1 MRETNDTYVW
11 DPFVRI
17 FHWSLVAAFLV
28 AYLTEDEMM
37 TLHVYAGYLIAG
49 LLVFRVI
56 WGFIGPRHAR
66 FSDFVYTP
74 AEVLGYLKDMVSGH
88 PARYLGHNPAGG
100 VMIVLLL
107 VSLTVTVITGLL
119 VLGGEADTGVLA
131 STLAVSGVEGGE
143 AWEEVHEF
151 FGNLTLFLVVL
162 HVAGVI
168 LGGLLH
174 GENLVRAMVTG
185 KKKANPADTPA

>member
-1 MRETNDTYVW
+1 MPDTHDTYVW
-11 DPFVRI
+11 DPFVRV
-17 FHWSLVAAFLV
+17 FHWSLVAAFVV

-74 AEVLGYLKDMVSGH
+74 AEVLGYLKDMVNGH

-100 VMIVLLL
+100 VMILLLL
-107 VSLTVTVITGLL
+107 VSLVVTVTTGLL
-119 VLGGEADTGVLA
+119 VLGGEAGTGVLA
-131 STLAVSGVEGGE
+131 ATLSVSGEGGE

-151 FGNLTLFLVVL
+151 FGNFTLFLVVV
-162 HVAGVI
+162 HVVGVI

>member
-1 MRETNDTYVW
+1 MRDTNDTCVW
-11 DPFVRI
+11 DPFVRV
-17 FHWSLVAAFLV
+17 FHWSLVAAFVV
-28 AYLTEDEMM
+28 AYVTEDEMM

-56 WGFIGPRHAR
+56 WGFIGPAHAR

-74 AEVLGYLKDMVSGH
+74 AETLRYLKDMTSGH

-107 VSLTVTVITGLL
+107 VSLVVTLITGLL
-119 VLGGEADTGVLA
+119 VLGGEAGTGVLA
-131 STLAVSGVEGGE
+131 STLAVSGGE
-143 AWEEVHEF
+143 AEEVWEEVHEF
-151 FGNLTLFLVVL
+151 FGNFTLFLVVL

-168 LGGLLH
+168 LAGLLH